1 MRRLILLI
9 GLIVLA
15 VGAASAQDGGVTD
28 DDVNRVARQLYC
40 PVCEN
45 IPLDVCETKACM
57 RWKSTIREKLAAGE
71 SDADIIAYFVT
82 QFGDRVVPVPQ
93 NRGIRALLY
102 GLPVIVGIGGGVL
115 LIWQI
120 VRWRRSRKAA
130 LPPSQ
135 GTKSPAAAG
144 SGAAAP
150 VDPYRA
156 RIERDL
162 EAIL

>member
-1 MRRLILLI
+1 MKRLILLI
-9 GLIVLA
+9 GLVILTA
-15 VGAASAQDGGVTD
+15 GAASAQDGVTD

-45 IPLDVCETKACM
+45 IPLDVCETKACV

-93 NRGIRALLY
+93 NQGIRALLY
-102 GLPVIVGIGGGVL
+102 GLPVIVGIGGGAL

-130 LPPSQ
+130 KPPSQ
-135 GTKSPAAAG
+135 GTKSPAAAF

-150 VDPYRA
+150 DDSYRA